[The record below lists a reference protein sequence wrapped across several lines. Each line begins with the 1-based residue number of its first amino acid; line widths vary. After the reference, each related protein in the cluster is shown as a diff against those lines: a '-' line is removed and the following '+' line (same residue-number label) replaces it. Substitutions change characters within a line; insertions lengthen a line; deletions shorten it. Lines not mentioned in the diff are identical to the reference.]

1 MNTEFLNNLGITD
14 KTTVDAIF
22 AEYGKDLNA
31 LKLEKQQLETQ
42 VETLNG
48 EISNRDEQ
56 LKELKNSNKDNE
68 ELTKRIG
75 ELETENKE
83 AKDNFAKQLVAIK
96 KDHALERELKEKHGA
111 KNIKAVLPFLDMEN
125 IKYDEKT
132 NEITG
137 LDDMVKTLKESQDTM
152 FLFNTE
158 TKPNQNQNQ
167 NNPWFGFTPNQPD
180 NHGGNNGGNNDP
192 QASFSAQVAQKLN
205 ASHNFGN

>member
-48 EISNRDEQ
+48 EISNRVEQ

-68 ELTKRIG
+68 ALTKRIG

-83 AKDNFAKQLVAIK
+83 AKDKYLAPHILIIS
-96 KDHALERELKEKHGA
+96 RECVFVKRL
-111 KNIKAVLPFLDMEN
+111 AV
-125 IKYDEKT
+125 
-132 NEITG
+132 G
-137 LDDMVKTLKESQDTM
+137 L
-152 FLFNTE
+152 
-158 TKPNQNQNQ
+158 
-167 NNPWFGFTPNQPD
+167 
-180 NHGGNNGGNNDP
+180 
-192 QASFSAQVAQKLN
+192 
-205 ASHNFGN
+205 